1 MKFPFEIDTYHVWN
15 DVIYIHNEILR
26 NEVLWIVMVFFY
38 FIVKKIKYA
47 AEPQFWN

>member
-1 MKFPFEIDTYHVWN
+1 
-15 DVIYIHNEILR
+15 
-26 NEVLWIVMVFFY
+26 MVFFY